1 MYYPPYDPKDPDGPD
16 WSPEGRAKHRE
27 WALIEADAAQQRLR
41 RAYMERGM
49 SRKDSFKIVVHTSAE
64 INPELNPGPVEY
76 AHAILEIIGGKQALC
91 APPPAPRHRRLG
103 RRRKTDYTNFV
114 VVMMNHYMPPW
125 APPKSLE
132 LARAIETGTEPKSRK
147 LAAALAEQR
156 QWEARMNTESV
167 KRATRVYSREESAA
181 RMIVNWPVFPQ
192 AVAPKRALPAA
203 LVTIA
208 LAEAGCIE
216 PPYDKAAFLRARKR
230 IEAVFRRWYNS
241 RFLRD
246 QRGAM
251 EELRTWF
258 AEALRRRWD
267 GGA

>member
-16 WSPEGRAKHRE
+16 WSPEWRAKHRE
-27 WALIEADAAQQRLR
+27 WKLVEANDVQQRLR
-41 RAYMERGM
+41 RAYRERGM
-49 SRKDSFKIVVHTSAE
+49 SRKDSLNIVVHTSAE
-64 INPELNPGPVEY
+64 INPEINPGPVEY
-76 AHAILEIIGGKQALC
+76 VHSILDGIGGKQVLC
-91 APPPAPRHRRLG
+91 APPPAPRHRGLG
-103 RRRKTDYTNFV
+103 RPRKTDYTNFV
-114 VVMMNHYMPPW
+114 VVMMNHFMPPW

-132 LARAIETGTEPKSRK
+132 LARAIQTGTEPKSRK
-147 LAAALAEQR
+147 QAAALAEQR
-156 QWEARMNTESV
+156 QWAARMDTEFV
-167 KRATRVYSREESAA
+167 KRATGVCSREESAA

-216 PPYDKAAFLRARKR
+216 PPDDKAAFLRARKR
-230 IEAVFRRWYNS
+230 IEAVFRRWYDS

-246 QRGAM
+246 QRGAV
-251 EELRTWF
+251 EELRAWF

-267 GGA
+267 AGA